1 MKRNGMCPIC
11 WLKKAFTPTKNISS
25 NPSSK
30 SYDNGAA
37 LTPPMGWSSW
47 NTFRNNIDEDLI
59 KQTAK
64 AMVDCGLLDA
74 GYRYL
79 NLDDCWHSSMRDAR
93 GRLQGDLT
101 RFPTGIKSLVD
112 DINAMGI
119 KVGIYSSNGT
129 YTCEDLPASLGRERD
144 DALTFAEWGIEFF
157 KYDYCHN
164 KQISKYA
171 PLVESIHIAP
181 IGGKDIQSIP
191 ALDALLYGDAKLMSC
206 SKLPCGHYISGLDAG
221 GGKAEFKNV
230 YAPEDGEYALTVRI
244 FKKGRYDKFLLID
257 VNGEEYHIEVP
268 PQFPWQVTARFQQ
281 IVTLKKGVNTVTLSN
296 PVASRADS
304 AMLQYRY
311 MGKMLKHAAETVAEQ
326 QGRELKPIIFSIC
339 EWGVNKPWKWGAGA
353 GNMWRTTMDIRPW
366 WIWIKK
372 IYNKNVDLYRYAVKG
387 GWNDPDML
395 EVGNGNL
402 SAAQNVSHFSLWCM
416 MNAPLILGND
426 LRNMDDE
433 VLRIVTNRNLIAV
446 NQDPLGIPAKRLR
459 KGRIDVL
466 VKPLR
471 DGSAAICFFNKSS
484 RKGVSKLNI
493 ASVIADGYACLA
505 KTGKY
510 KVTDMWTDEE
520 SVCEGK
526 LRYSIPKDSVK
537 VIKVTPIV

>member
-64 AMVDCGLLDA
+64 AIVDCGLLDA

-221 GGKAEFKNV
+221 GGKAEFK
-230 YAPEDGEYALTVRI
+230 
-244 FKKGRYDKFLLID
+244 
-257 VNGEEYHIEVP
+257 
-268 PQFPWQVTARFQQ
+268 
-281 IVTLKKGVNTVTLSN
+281 
-296 PVASRADS
+296 
-304 AMLQYRY
+304 
-311 MGKMLKHAAETVAEQ
+311 
-326 QGRELKPIIFSIC
+326 
-339 EWGVNKPWKWGAGA
+339 KWGSFDDIEIMEWEGFVPDLNDAEYKNALKGA
-353 GNMWRTTMDIRPW
+353 MQNR
-366 WIWIKK
+366 
-372 IYNKNVDLYRYAVKG
+372 VDAVKG
-387 GWNDPDML
+387 FAENNSGYDKLPDEAL
-395 EVGNGNL
+395 
-402 SAAQNVSHFSLWCM
+402 AAVQ
-416 MNAPLILGND
+416 
-426 LRNMDDE
+426 
-433 VLRIVTNRNLIAV
+433 
-446 NQDPLGIPAKRLR
+446 K
-459 KGRIDVL
+459 L
-466 VKPLR
+466 VDALQ
-471 DGSAAICFFNKSS
+471 
-484 RKGVSKLNI
+484 
-493 ASVIADGYACLA
+493 
-505 KTGKY
+505 
-510 KVTDMWTDEE
+510 
-520 SVCEGK
+520 
-526 LRYSIPKDSVK
+526 
-537 VIKVTPIV
+537 